1 MCDDVDLIRA
11 ARDSGD
17 ELALALAERLEE
29 TAHLADSYDGATSE
43 LAEALRTIDYL
54 RDEVQDMLDEI
65 ERLRAEGDTARA
77 RGDALRM
84 ALEDIAYPNPLHNED
99 DLMRT
104 ARAALEERT

>member
-1 MCDDVDLIRA
+1 MNTTTITRDRNYYRMCDDSDLIRA

-17 ELALALAERLEE
+17 ELALVLAERLEE

-65 ERLRAEGDTARA
+65 EWLRG
-77 RGDALRM
+77 LV
-84 ALEDIAYPNPLHNED
+84 
-99 DLMRT
+99 
-104 ARAALEERT
+104 AA

>member
-1 MCDDVDLIRA
+1 MTSTTLTRDRNYYRMCDDSDLIRA
-11 ARDSGD
+11 AHDSRD

-65 ERLRAEGDTARA
+65 ERLRALVNAQ
-77 RGDALRM
+77 
-84 ALEDIAYPNPLHNED
+84 
-99 DLMRT
+99 
-104 ARAALEERT
+104 

>member
-1 MCDDVDLIRA
+1 MTSTTLTRDRNYYRMCDDSDLIRA
-11 ARDSGD
+11 ARDTGD

-65 ERLRAEGDTARA
+65 ERLRALVAE
-77 RGDALRM
+77 L
-84 ALEDIAYPNPLHNED
+84 
-99 DLMRT
+99 
-104 ARAALEERT
+104 